1 VIISKPIKS
10 ISIAMALIAAIFFA
24 TPAWAAID
32 MSNSILANVK
42 CATGGAQTPTTIQG
56 QNGPQ
61 AATAFVA
68 SGPCGLCDF
77 IQVFVNA
84 SNMIVAVSGAVAI
97 LMFVYAGLMYL
108 TVSFNPANLE
118 KAKGT
123 LKAVI
128 IGLAF
133 IFGGY
138 SIMNFVILTLIG
150 GTDKMNM
157 LSKITGN
164 VSGSA
169 GWGVCQGYDTQAP
182 SAAATGSTG
191 SSEVPAGTVRPDGQ
205 IQAVTTFYKTDSLRA
220 NGDEKAQVSC
230 LAVCTR
236 LNTVS
241 RSFNAVTS
249 PSQPGYFNCSCEYT
263 D

>member
-1 VIISKPIKS
+1 
-10 ISIAMALIAAIFFA
+10 MALIAAVFFA
-24 TPAWAAID
+24 TPALAAVD
-32 MSNSILANVK
+32 LSNSILANVK
-42 CATGGAQTPTTIQG
+42 CAAGGNQIANYTPTG
-56 QNGPQ
+56 QKNS
-61 AATAFVA
+61 FVA

-84 SNMIVAVSGAVAI
+84 SNMIVAASGAVAI
-97 LMFVYAGLMYL
+97 LMFIYAGLMYL

-138 SIMNFVILTLIG
+138 SIMNFVILTFIG
-150 GTDKMNM
+150 GTDNMNV
-157 LSKITGN
+157 LSKITSN

-182 SAAATGSTG
+182 NPASSQTETQFNTESQEWGS
-191 SSEVPAGTVRPDGQ
+191 
-205 IQAVTTFYKTDSLRA
+205 
-220 NGDEKAQVSC
+220 N
-230 LAVCTR
+230 
-236 LNTVS
+236 
-241 RSFNAVTS
+241 
-249 PSQPGYFNCSCEYT
+249 PGGR
-263 D
+263 